1 MIELDGAR
9 TSISEEY
16 VALRG
21 LWASVLM
28 CACDDFEG
36 VSCLSG
42 HKAVAGKQLRMALRD
57 EARSWMESKDVHVG
71 SFLWI
76 CGLLGLDAQ
85 VVRQRMEDGQYRKHM
100 GGRWR
105 EKSMVVRAQP

>member
-1 MIELDGAR
+1 MIGLDGAR
-9 TSISEEY
+9 TNIPEEY
-16 VALRG
+16 MALRG

-28 CACDDFEG
+28 CACEDFVG

-42 HKAVAGKQLRMALRD
+42 YKAAAGKQLRMILRD
-57 EARSWMESKDVHVG
+57 EARSWMDSSDVQVG

-76 CGLLGLDAQ
+76 CGMLGLDAQ

-105 EKSMVVRAQP
+105 EKYRGVRA